1 MKIMVNKR
9 SVLSGVGGA
18 LAGAALAKFT
28 VPFAA
33 YADDVLSLPIANG
46 ERPLVRYPGKRPL
59 IRLTARPP
67 QL

>member
-1 MKIMVNKR
+1 MKIMVNRR

-28 VPFAA
+28 VPIAA
-33 YADDVLSLPIANG
+33 YADDVFSLPIANG